1 MLPKTQRRIVLASRP
16 TGEPTE
22 NNFRLEEVPTQ
33 EPQHGE
39 VLVRLLYL
47 SADPYMRGRMRDGAS
62 YAAPIGI
69 GEVFGGGSVG
79 EVVASRHPVFKVGDI
94 VEDRMGW
101 QEYAISA
108 SPAMRRIDPAIAPI
122 STANGILGMPGMTA
136 YFGLFDVGQP
146 KAGETVVVSA
156 ASGAVGQAVGQLG
169 KMAGCRVVGI
179 AGGAKKCEF
188 VVKELGFDACV
199 DYKAAG
205 DLNAVL
211 RAACPKGID
220 VYFENVGGPISDA
233 VTLQLNT
240 WARIALCGAISQYNA
255 EKPEMAP
262 RLPGLFV
269 GKRVTMRGFIVSDF
283 AQKYEPA
290 RALMGEMV
298 RSGKLKFREDIVEGL
313 EKAPKAFIGL
323 LRGDNFGKLQIK
335 VGDEPVG
342 LPHRR

>member
-1 MLPKTQRRIVLASRP
+1 MIPKTQRRIVLASRP
-16 TGEPTE
+16 PGEPVE
-22 NNFRLEEVPTQ
+22 SNFRLEEAAMP

-39 VLVRLLYL
+39 VLVRMMYL

-69 GEVFGGGSVG
+69 GQVMGGGGVG
-79 EVVASRHPVFKVGDI
+79 EVVASKHATLKVGDI
-94 VEDRMGW
+94 VEDRLGW
-101 QEYAISA
+101 QEYAIA
-108 SPAMRRIDPAIAPI
+108 GGANTRRIDPVIAPI

-136 YFGLFDVGQP
+136 WFGLFEIGQP
-146 KAGETVVVSA
+146 RPGETVVVSA
-156 ASGAVGQAVGQLG
+156 ASGAVGQVVGQLA

-179 AGGAKKCEF
+179 AGGAKKCAY
-188 VVKELGFDACV
+188 VQDELGFDACV

-205 DLNAVL
+205 DLGAAL

-220 VYFENVGGPISDA
+220 VYFENVGGAIYDA
-233 VTLQLNT
+233 VTLQMNT
-240 WARIALCGAISQYNA
+240 WGRIALCGAISQYNH

-283 AQKYEPA
+283 AGKYDPA

-298 RSGKLKFREDIVEGL
+298 QTGKLKFREDIVQGL
-313 EKAPKAFIGL
+313 ENAPRAFIGL

-335 VGDEPVG
+335 VGDEPAG

>member
-22 NNFRLEEVPTQ
+22 NNFRLEEVPIQ

-298 RSGKLKFREDIVEGL
+298 RSGKLKFREDIVDGL

>member
-1 MLPKTQRRIVLASRP
+1 MIPKTQRRVVLASRP
-16 TGEPTE
+16 AGEPTE
-22 NNFRLEEVPTQ
+22 ANFRLEEAQ
-33 EPQHGE
+33 LSEPQHGE

-62 YAAPIGI
+62 YAAPIKI

-79 EVVASRHPVFKVGDI
+79 EVVASKHPYLKVGDI

-101 QEYAISA
+101 QEYAISG
-108 SPAMRRIDPAIAPI
+108 SPTLRRIDPAIAPI
-122 STANGILGMPGMTA
+122 STANGVLGMPGMTA
-136 YFGLFDVGQP
+136 YFGLFDIGQP

-156 ASGAVGQAVGQLG
+156 ASGAVGQVVGQLA

-179 AGGAKKCEF
+179 AGGAKKCAF
-188 VVKELGFDACV
+188 VRDELGFDACV
-199 DYKAAG
+199 DYKADG
-205 DLNAVL
+205 DLGAAL
-211 RAACPKGID
+211 KAACPKGID
-220 VYFENVGGPISDA
+220 VYFENVGGVVSDA
-233 VTLQLNT
+233 VMLQLNT
-240 WARIALCGAISQYNA
+240 WSRVALCGAISQYNA

-283 AQKYEPA
+283 AQKYDPA

-298 RSGKLKFREDIVEGL
+298 RNGKLKFREDIVPGIEN
-313 EKAPKAFIGL
+313 APREFIGL

-335 VGDEPVG
+335 VGEEPQG

>member
-1 MLPKTQRRIVLASRP
+1 MIPKTQRRIVLASRP
-16 TGEPTE
+16 AGEPSE
-22 NNFRLEEVPTQ
+22 ANFRLEEAAVV

-62 YAAPIGI
+62 YAAPIKI

-79 EVVASRHPVFKVGDI
+79 EVVASKHPHLKVGDI

-101 QEYAISA
+101 QEYAVSG
-108 SPAMRRIDPAIAPI
+108 SPTLRRIDPAIAPI
-122 STANGILGMPGMTA
+122 STANGVLGMPGMTA

-156 ASGAVGQAVGQLG
+156 ASGAVGQVVGQLA

-179 AGGAKKCEF
+179 AGGAKKCAF
-188 VVKELGFDACV
+188 VRDDMGFDDCV
-199 DYKAAG
+199 DYKSAG
-205 DLNAVL
+205 DLGAAL
-211 RAACPKGID
+211 KAACPKGID
-220 VYFENVGGPISDA
+220 VYFENVGGAVSDA
-233 VTLQLNT
+233 VMLQLNT
-240 WARIALCGAISQYNA
+240 WSRVALCGAISQYNA

-283 AQKYEPA
+283 AQKYDPA

-313 EKAPKAFIGL
+313 ENAPRAFIGL

-335 VGDEPVG
+335 VGAEPQG
-342 LPHRR
+342 LPHRK